1 LNDFIVN
8 IDETN
13 AAALLIEESH
23 KRPVVVDFW
32 ADWCEPCKVLMPLL
46 EKIAAE
52 YQGAFLLAKVNADEQ
67 QMIAQQ
73 FGVRSLPTVMV
84 IQGGQPVDGFAGA
97 QPEAQVREMLEKYLP
112 KPWDGLLQ
120 QAQELMA
127 QDDFPAALPL
137 LRRAWD
143 ESGQSHDITLALA
156 HVLIECLR
164 LDEAEKLL
172 DGVRMADQDEVYEQL
187 RAQLEIKREAA
198 KSPEIE
204 ALEQR
209 LLDNPEDL
217 DVRHQLGVQ
226 YTNGGQ
232 FKEGMEQFIYILQ
245 RELDHGDG
253 ATKRLL
259 LDTIAT
265 MGKGD
270 PLAGIPWQRSTSAS
284 FTACFTDS
292 VTDAGRPSEQYRQA
306 FQPDPFALYDCERRR
321 VLSGALPGS
330 RS

>member
-1 LNDFIVN
+1 MSDYIVN

-46 EKIAAE
+46 EKIATE

-84 IQGGQPVDGFAGA
+84 IQDGQPVDGFAGA
-97 QPEAQVREMLEKYLP
+97 QPETQVRAMLEKYLP
-112 KPWDGLLQ
+112 KPWDGLLE
-120 QAQELMA
+120 QAREVMDQG
-127 QDDFPAALPL
+127 DFAAALAPL
-137 LRRAWD
+137 RQAWE
-143 ESGQSHDITLALA
+143 ESGKRHDITIALA
-156 HVLIECLR
+156 HALVECLR
-164 LDEAEKLL
+164 LDEAEQVLE
-172 DGVRMADQDEVYEQL
+172 GVRMADQDAAYEQV

-209 LLDNPEDL
+209 LAESPEDL
-217 DVRHQLGVQ
+217 DVRHQLAVQ
-226 YTNGGQ
+226 YTNAGQ
-232 FKEGMEQFIYILQ
+232 FKEGMEHFVEIL
-245 RELDHGDG
+245 RVDLDHGDG

-265 MGKGD
+265 LGKGD
-270 PLAGIPWQRSTSAS
+270 PLAAEYQRK
-284 FTACFTDS
+284 
-292 VTDAGRPSEQYRQA
+292 
-306 FQPDPFALYDCERRR
+306 LYS
-321 VLSGALPGS
+321 LLY
-330 RS
+330 

>member
-1 LNDFIVN
+1 VTDYIVN

-32 ADWCEPCKVLMPLL
+32 ADWCEPCKVLMPML
-46 EKIAAE
+46 EKIANE

-97 QPEAQVREMLEKYLP
+97 QPETQVREMLEKYLP
-112 KPWDGLLQ
+112 KPWDGLLE
-120 QAQELMA
+120 QAREVMEQG
-127 QDDFPAALPL
+127 DFAAALAPL
-137 LRRAWD
+137 RQAWE
-143 ESGQSHDITLALA
+143 ESGQRHDITIALA
-156 HVLIECLR
+156 QALVECLR
-164 LDEAEKLL
+164 LDEAEQVL
-172 DGVRMADQDEVYEQL
+172 DGVRLADQDTAYEQV
-187 RAQLEIKREAA
+187 RALLEIKREAA

-209 LLDNPEDL
+209 LTENPEDL
-217 DVRHQLGVQ
+217 DVRHQLAVQ
-226 YTNGGQ
+226 YTNAGQ
-232 FKEGMEQFIYILQ
+232 FKEGMEHFVEILKVD
-245 RELDHGDG
+245 LDHGDG

-265 MGKGD
+265 LGKGD
-270 PLAGIPWQRSTSAS
+270 PLAAEYQRK
-284 FTACFTDS
+284 
-292 VTDAGRPSEQYRQA
+292 
-306 FQPDPFALYDCERRR
+306 LYS
-321 VLSGALPGS
+321 LLY
-330 RS
+330 